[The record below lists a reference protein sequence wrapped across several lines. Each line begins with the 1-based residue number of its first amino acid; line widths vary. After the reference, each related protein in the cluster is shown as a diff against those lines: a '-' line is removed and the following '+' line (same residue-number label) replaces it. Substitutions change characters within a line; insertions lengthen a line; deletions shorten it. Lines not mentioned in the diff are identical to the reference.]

1 MMVVA
6 LFTFSALPPHLAD
19 LYEREER
26 FTVLPN
32 ALAGLEDFVRAHA
45 RRNA

>member
-1 MMVVA
+1 VRAA
-6 LFTFSALPPHLAD
+6 LGEAPALPPHLAD

-32 ALAGLEDFVRAHA
+32 ALAGIEEFVRAHA